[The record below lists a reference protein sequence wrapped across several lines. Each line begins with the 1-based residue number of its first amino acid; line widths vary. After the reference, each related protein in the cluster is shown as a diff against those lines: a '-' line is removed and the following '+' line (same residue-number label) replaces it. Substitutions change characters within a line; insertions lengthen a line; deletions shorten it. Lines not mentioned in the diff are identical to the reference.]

1 MKTIRVLRNTGA
13 NLPHFTEGQVVD
25 VPDET
30 ADLLCGL
37 HLAELL
43 KAIPSEPLQ
52 AVPENPTILAAEAK
66 LQEIKEGWLAESPQP
81 KPKRQSKTKPE
92 SEE

>member
-1 MKTIRVLRNTGA
+1 MQTIRILRNTGA
-13 NLPHFTEGQVVD
+13 KLPHFTEGQVAD
-25 VPDET
+25 VPDEI
-30 ADLLCGL
+30 AELLCGL

-43 KAIPSEPLQ
+43 KAIPDKPLR